1 MAWSGKMWAN
11 NIDLKAGVV
20 HLAMGTAVGGFTAKF
35 TKENNIPFHH
45 KDFVLFRP
53 TLTVDGEVIIDGGRL
68 TALDDPE
75 IRAIAAK
82 HGDPDKLLKQTWHP
96 DQDPRFK

>member
-1 MAWSGKMWAN
+1 ARFAEEHGYP
-11 NIDLKAGVV
+11 
-20 HLAMGTAVGGFTAKF
+20 H
-35 TKENNIPFHH
+35 HH

-53 TLTVDGEVIIDGGRL
+53 TLIVDGEVIIDKGHL
-68 TALDDPE
+68 LALDDPE

-82 HGDPDKLLKQTWHP
+82 YGDPDTLLKQTWHA